1 MKKYRLSRER
11 KKLAEETYRVPKLL
25 GLISFGITVLINFT
39 AGLFYFLVSRGYTA
53 NVLTE
58 LISSDPKF
66 QREMSGQD
74 GTAAA
79 REIAD
84 GTMDFVEVVLII
96 FLVFWLLMLF
106 LNLAGI
112 LSIKKNPKA
121 AAVIFIV
128 VGVLSLPTLIIP
140 GLLITSGIL
149 ILTANKKK
157 EPSYPDY

>member
-25 GLISFGITVLINFT
+25 GFISFGITVLINFT

-112 LSIKKNPKA
+112 LTIKKNPKA

-149 ILTANKKK
+149 ILTANKNK

>member
-1 MKKYRLSRER
+1 MSRER

-25 GLISFGITVLINFT
+25 GFISFGVMVLINFS

-53 NVLTE
+53 NILTE

-66 QREMSGQD
+66 QREMAGQD

-79 REIAD
+79 REIAG
-84 GTMDFVEVVLII
+84 GTMNIVEVVLII

-112 LSIKKNPKA
+112 LTLKKYPKA
-121 AAVIFIV
+121 AGIIFIV
-128 VGVLSLPTLIIP
+128 IGVLSLPTLIIP
-140 GLLITSGIL
+140 GLLISAGVL

>member
-1 MKKYRLSRER
+1 VSKER

-25 GLISFGITVLINFT
+25 GFISIGVMVLINLIT
-39 AGLFYFLVSRGYTA
+39 GLFYFLVSRGYTA
-53 NVLTE
+53 NILTE

-66 QREMSGQD
+66 QREMAGQD

-79 REIAD
+79 REIAG
-84 GTMDFVEVVLII
+84 GTMNFIEVMLII

-106 LNLAGI
+106 LNLAGVFT
-112 LSIKKNPKA
+112 LKKNPKA
-121 AAVIFIV
+121 SAVIFIV
-128 VGVLSLPTLIIP
+128 IGVLSLPTLIIP
-140 GLLITSGIL
+140 GLLIPSGIL

>member
-112 LSIKKNPKA
+112 LTIKKNPKA